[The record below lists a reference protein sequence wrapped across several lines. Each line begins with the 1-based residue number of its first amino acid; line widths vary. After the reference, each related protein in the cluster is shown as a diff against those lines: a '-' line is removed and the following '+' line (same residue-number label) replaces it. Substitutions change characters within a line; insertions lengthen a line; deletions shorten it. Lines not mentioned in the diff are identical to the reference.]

1 MRQRFSNFLAIA
13 ISDLRGAGG
22 GGVKEDVDNS
32 LVPLVHRGYL
42 NIILNRKV
50 NKHTILFMR
59 EIIWDESVYCDA
71 AAAAAGPQNDDTA
84 AAAAAVCNQ
93 HDCP

>member
-1 MRQRFSNFLAIA
+1 M
-13 ISDLRGAGG
+13 
-22 GGVKEDVDNS
+22 KEDVDNS

-71 AAAAAGPQNDDTA
+71 AAAAAAAAAAGPRNDDTA

-93 HDCP
+93 HDSP